1 LKSDIKQIHDEVKMI
16 RRSLEEIKTLLIPE
30 VVPTKDE
37 LKAVDAGR
45 KEFARGEYFE
55 LREAKKRVVS

>member
-1 LKSDIKQIHDEVKMI
+1 MKSDIKQIHDEVKMI
-16 RRSLEEIKTLLIPE
+16 RRRLEEIKTLLIPE

-37 LKAVDAGR
+37 LKAIDAGR